1 MWMPVSKLINLQVA
15 YVFLREAQKNLE
27 NVVLL
32 LYNVYTYYTYVN
44 DLYMIIR
51 SKFGYIN

>member
-1 MWMPVSKLINLQVA
+1 MPVSKLINLQVA

-32 LYNVYTYYTYVN
+32 
-44 DLYMIIR
+44 
-51 SKFGYIN
+51 

>member
-44 DLYMIIR
+44 NFYMITR